1 MGWLLRCCWLSCLL
15 SMPAAATELRLV
27 TGDNYPPFVG
37 KDLPGG
43 GLLTQI
49 VRAAL
54 AQQQLEH
61 SLDWRP
67 WKRGYLMAAQG
78 EYDATF
84 PYIHSP
90 QRDSEFFFSAP
101 IYTIQPHIFSRAG
114 EVFEPDDLAALQG
127 KRLCY
132 PLGWQPPQAIQKM
145 LESGQIT
152 RHEPGKLSDCAQLLL
167 LNRDDFFVAHAILG
181 AEALRSTGADLAL
194 YRTSTASFPAAT
206 LHLLVSRQRPQAD
219 ELLHSFNHGL
229 TKLFASG
236 EQQRILEQYVQ
247 QP

>member
-67 WKRGYLMAAQG
+67 W
-78 EYDATF
+78 
-84 PYIHSP
+84 
-90 QRDSEFFFSAP
+90 SAV
-101 IYTIQPHIFSRAG
+101 T
-114 EVFEPDDLAALQG
+114 
-127 KRLCY
+127 
-132 PLGWQPPQAIQKM
+132 
-145 LESGQIT
+145 
-152 RHEPGKLSDCAQLLL
+152 
-167 LNRDDFFVAHAILG
+167 
-181 AEALRSTGADLAL
+181 
-194 YRTSTASFPAAT
+194 
-206 LHLLVSRQRPQAD
+206 
-219 ELLHSFNHGL
+219 
-229 TKLFASG
+229 
-236 EQQRILEQYVQ
+236 
-247 QP
+247 